1 MIKSA
6 IKLQVLY
13 DLPRFITVWE
23 DTLATHSSDV
33 DEYTT
38 VEAGAT
44 LELVRKFTRPND
56 NQTFLECSNG
66 ETLIAFN
73 DQERLNC
80 TAIDDPKQYNL
91 FELVRSKLLPRFI
104 QFDEVDLNEITHL
117 DDTLHNE
124 TITAVD
130 HPMELLGFTD
140 IEMLVGY
147 IRNESNETYET
158 ILIPWDLWTSL
169 FVHAECSGNKEK
181 SQGHIARL
189 YGPVGEV
196 DFIEK
201 SLYLLPIHQRHVVS
215 LIGPD
220 FRRQCNY
227 SSTNSVDTD
236 PDGVNEMMYRGPVV
250 LLPQVKKKKTLFKK
264 VHGELLRLF
273 KSNND
278 EKAAFIHLKKRPIAE
293 RKVTRRYTKESQDS
307 FSRSAPLIETRHEPI
322 RLRYTRKLYGNASY
336 LEFSDDNSVGRLSG
350 NKPMQL
356 RLSVSLGD
364 LPNATC
370 PPTNS
375 NSNNTYDVNPSS
387 SKEYA
392 EILDI
397 PQPSEEIIAYNTPL
411 SGRQRRQQHIPL
423 FASSSDPIL
432 PTAQISVSWGGHSR
446 NEEQCENQELF
457 YSYNVAQTY
466 HCFKDC
472 GLEDFAMKCKKNKLD
487 GSFFRNFDCS
497 VLKGEPFNL
506 SNFTLMK
513 IRKIIIDGWR
523 PT

>member
-1 MIKSA
+1 
-6 IKLQVLY
+6 
-13 DLPRFITVWE
+13 
-23 DTLATHSSDV
+23 
-33 DEYTT
+33 
-38 VEAGAT
+38 
-44 LELVRKFTRPND
+44 
-56 NQTFLECSNG
+56 
-66 ETLIAFN
+66 
-73 DQERLNC
+73 
-80 TAIDDPKQYNL
+80 
-91 FELVRSKLLPRFI
+91 
-104 QFDEVDLNEITHL
+104 
-117 DDTLHNE
+117 
-124 TITAVD
+124 
-130 HPMELLGFTD
+130 
-140 IEMLVGY
+140 
-147 IRNESNETYET
+147 
-158 ILIPWDLWTSL
+158 
-169 FVHAECSGNKEK
+169 
-181 SQGHIARL
+181 
-189 YGPVGEV
+189 
-196 DFIEK
+196 
-201 SLYLLPIHQRHVVS
+201 
-215 LIGPD
+215 
-220 FRRQCNY
+220 
-227 SSTNSVDTD
+227 
-236 PDGVNEMMYRGPVV
+236 
-250 LLPQVKKKKTLFKK
+250 LFKK

-446 NEEQCENQELF
+446 NEDQCENQELF

-497 VLKGEPFNL
+497 ELKGEPFNL